1 MYVEAKYS
9 LKANRYSVACTQIQ
23 KELTVH
29 TSCLIEKWKPLDLE
43 TCDSLW
49 WMGTGNIPPVLLQQ
63 VKTEPAEAELYL
75 SLGTYHFGSPS
86 KAFIQI
92 RSQ

>member
-1 MYVEAKYS
+1 MKPTDIELLGEAD
-9 LKANRYSVACTQIQ
+9 CTR
-23 KELTVH
+23 
-29 TSCLIEKWKPLDLE
+29 CLIGKREPLDLE
-43 TCDSLW
+43 MCDSLW
-49 WMGTGNIPPVLLQQ
+49 WAGTGNVPPVLSLWQ

-86 KAFIQI
+86 KAFFQI